1 MVEVLVV
8 RAGATLFVCRA
19 AGVGF
24 SITILSLITCMFRY
38 HLGYFEVEIW
48 HVKIG
53 DVGLKLSLRAP
64 RGVRKKRDALEY
76 YANLTT
82 LQYFKQIYFRSTTCE
97 RARVVYKVSLTLI
110 MTL

>member
-19 AGVGF
+19 AGVAF
-24 SITILSLITCMFRY
+24 FYYYSVLDNMHVRY

-76 YANLTT
+76 YANLTK

-97 RARVVYKVSLTLI
+97 RARVVYKVSSTLV